1 MNAAMNLFFVAAAA
15 LIVALGAAH
24 SYLGERLILVK
35 LFRDHTVPAILGSP
49 RFTMRTLRFTWHL
62 TTVMMWSSAA
72 ILLVADRTVAL
83 VLAWT
88 YLICAVVA
96 AAGSR
101 FRHFSW
107 GVFLLCAALVWWGA
121 R

>member
-1 MNAAMNLFFVAAAA
+1 MNPYFVTAAV

-35 LFRDHTVPAILGSP
+35 LFRDHTVPSILGSH
-49 RFTMRTLRFTWHL
+49 RFTMRTLRFAWHL
-62 TTVMMWSSAA
+62 LTVVLWSTAAVLVVGNRATTM
-72 ILLVADRTVAL
+72 I
-83 VLAWT
+83 LAWT
-88 YLICAVVA
+88 YLACALLA
-96 AAGSR
+96 GFGSR

-107 GVFLLCAALVWWGA
+107 GVFLVCAILVWWGV